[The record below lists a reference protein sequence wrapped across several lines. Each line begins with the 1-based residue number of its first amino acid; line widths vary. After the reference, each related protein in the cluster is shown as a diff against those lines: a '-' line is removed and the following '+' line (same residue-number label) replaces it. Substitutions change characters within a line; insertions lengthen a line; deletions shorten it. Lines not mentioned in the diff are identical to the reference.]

1 MDAAHAGSD
10 VDSVLTVRELIRQ
23 LKARFVDVALLPEED
38 FDAPLGIATGA
49 GHIFGVTGGVM
60 EAALRS
66 AYFLVTGSNP
76 DADAFAEVRSAGAD
90 RGWREKSF
98 ELPGRTLRI
107 AVTSGL
113 ANADAL
119 CTAIERGEVDYDFVE
134 VMACPG
140 GCVGGGG
147 QPIHEGEEWA
157 APRASV
163 LRGID
168 RKSALRFSHENPAVV
183 ACYRDFLES
192 PFSERAEELLHSDH
206 LKDWSM
212 PWR

>member
-1 MDAAHAGSD
+1 G
-10 VDSVLTVRELIRQ
+10 E
-23 LKARFVDVALLPEED
+23 
-38 FDAPLGIATGA
+38 
-49 GHIFGVTGGVM
+49 
-60 EAALRS
+60 
-66 AYFLVTGSNP
+66 NP
-76 DADAFAEVRSAGAD
+76 DVEAFAEVRSAGAD

-98 ELPGRTLRI
+98 QLPDRTLRI

-113 ANADAL
+113 SNADAL

-157 APRASV
+157 APRAGI
-163 LRGID
+163 LHGID
-168 RKSALRFSHENPAVV
+168 KKSALRFSHENPSVK
-183 ACYRDFLES
+183 ACYENFLGS
-192 PFSERAEELLHSDH
+192 PLSEKAEALLHSNH
-206 LKDWSM
+206 LEDWSM

>member
-1 MDAAHAGSD
+1 M
-10 VDSVLTVRELIRQ
+10 
-23 LKARFVDVALLPEED
+23 
-38 FDAPLGIATGA
+38 
-49 GHIFGVTGGVM
+49 
-60 EAALRS
+60 
-66 AYFLVTGSNP
+66 
-76 DADAFAEVRSAGAD
+76 
-90 RGWREKSF
+90 
-98 ELPGRTLRI
+98 
-107 AVTSGL
+107 TSGL

-157 APRASV
+157 APRAGI
-163 LRGID
+163 LHGID
-168 RKSALRFSHENPAVV
+168 QKSALRFSHENPSVK
-183 ACYRDFLES
+183 ACYENYLEA
-192 PFSERAEELLHSDH
+192 PLSEKAEALLHSNH